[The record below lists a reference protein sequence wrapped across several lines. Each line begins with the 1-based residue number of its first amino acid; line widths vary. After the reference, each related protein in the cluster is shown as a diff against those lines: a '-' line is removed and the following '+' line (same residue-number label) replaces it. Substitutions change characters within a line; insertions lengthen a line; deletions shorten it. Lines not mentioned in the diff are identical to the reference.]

1 MPANNF
7 WKAICIASAV
17 IFLTAAGNVKDFS
30 ILQSAVTY
38 TRDNMEKAKSAH
50 QADVQE
56 VQRQQ
61 QIVADKKKE
70 LDEQTRQ
77 LDEAQKNAEQSQ
89 QQYLTTK
96 EKYEKAQ
103 SALAAALNTK

>member
-1 MPANNF
+1 MSVSNF
-7 WKAICIASAV
+7 RKAVGITAAV
-17 IFLTAAGNVKDFS
+17 LFLTAAGEVKDLS
-30 ILQSAVTY
+30 VLQAAVTY
-38 TRDNMEKAKSAH
+38 TRDNMERAQAAH
-50 QADVQE
+50 ESDTRE

-70 LDEQTRQ
+70 LEEQTRQ

-89 QQYLTTK
+89 QQYLTAK

-103 SALAAALNTK
+103 SALDAALNKK

>member
-1 MPANNF
+1 MSVSNF
-7 WKAICIASAV
+7 WKATGISAAV
-17 IFLTAAGNVKDFS
+17 LFLTAAGEVKDLS
-30 ILQSAVTY
+30 ILQAAVTY
-38 TRDNMEKAKSAH
+38 TRDNMERAQAAH
-50 QADVQE
+50 DADAQD

-70 LDEQTRQ
+70 LEEQTRQ

-89 QQYLTTK
+89 QQYLTAK

-103 SALAAALNTK
+103 AALDAALNKK